1 MQTNY
6 VSKARAVMT
15 YLYKLNWSL
24 IFPRLAASGEM
35 AEPAA
40 VLSLEIVRRSCL
52 AVVSSQV
59 EYASMLDV

>member
-1 MQTNY
+1 
-6 VSKARAVMT
+6 MT

-59 EYASMLDV
+59 DYASMLVV